1 MCFVQSLDFNLPN
14 SLSFTECGGNVS
26 GQTNGVIH
34 SPNYPEKYATSS
46 EAASIQ
52 CHWFIHVNPG
62 HKVMMYF
69 ETFEV
74 EGNPTGIVIF
84 YTLFH
89 FEMKIAL
96 FLENVLNTFK
106 KLKWA
111 FFEFL
116 YWPFLTWINLLQ
128 IEDVH
133 RPLWEYGLG
142 KKKTRHLWNYV
153 GILWIN
159 IRRSLRK
166 PILWESRKFSRLSTY
181 FSPLM
186 IQIKRQILA
195 LRNFEKFPVVVVLL
209 WWKIIAGLT

>member
-84 YTLFH
+84 YTLFFSFLSWKLYSFLKMFWILSKNWSEPFLNSSIGLFWPGSIYCRSRMSIGH
-89 FEMKIAL
+89 FESMAL
-96 FLENVLNTFK
+96 ERKRQDTFGIM
-106 KLKWA
+106 WG
-111 FFEFL
+111 FF
-116 YWPFLTWINLLQ
+116 
-128 IEDVH
+128 
-133 RPLWEYGLG
+133 G
-142 KKKTRHLWNYV
+142 
-153 GILWIN
+153 
-159 IRRSLRK
+159 
-166 PILWESRKFSRLSTY
+166 STY
-181 FSPLM
+181 GDHFANQSYESLVSFLVYLPIFPLSWN
-186 IQIKRQILA
+186 KSKG
-195 LRNFEKFPVVVVLL
+195 KF
-209 WWKIIAGLT
+209 

>member
-74 EGNPTGIVIF
+74 EGNPTGIVDF
-84 YTLFH
+84 SLFWAENCTLPWKC
-89 FEMKIAL
+89 FEYFQKIEVSL
-96 FLENVLNTFK
+96 FWIPLL
-106 KLKWA
+106 A
-111 FFEFL
+111 FFDLDQFIADRGCPSATL
-116 YWPFLTWINLLQ
+116 RVWPWKEKDKTPLELCGDSLDQHTEITSQTNLMR
-128 IEDVH
+128 V
-133 RPLWEYGLG
+133 
-142 KKKTRHLWNYV
+142 
-153 GILWIN
+153 
-159 IRRSLRK
+159 S
-166 PILWESRKFSRLSTY
+166 
-181 FSPLM
+181 
-186 IQIKRQILA
+186 
-195 LRNFEKFPVVVVLL
+195 
-209 WWKIIAGLT
+209 